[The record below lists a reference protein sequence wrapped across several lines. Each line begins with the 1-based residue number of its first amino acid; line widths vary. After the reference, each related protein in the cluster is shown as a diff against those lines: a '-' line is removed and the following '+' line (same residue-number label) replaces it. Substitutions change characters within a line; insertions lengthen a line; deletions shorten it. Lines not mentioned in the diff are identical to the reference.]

1 MDKKII
7 LLVFLS
13 ISGVLNFVSTEMN
26 EVNSTNSC
34 CENLYFSST
43 GSLSTSEQ
51 KYVLGYYYKLSDGPE
66 DYWNYKKNDSSS
78 KKLWYNPDRNVQ
90 AWLVGTELGNIGIN
104 TKLQNYLAK
113 IHYLLIRYQLRLC
126 RSLWNKHLSGG
137 STKDLG
143 VLALAKG
150 GGKRI

>member
-1 MDKKII
+1 MPIKNHNKT
-7 LLVFLS
+7 
-13 ISGVLNFVSTEMN
+13 VSFWQTRKFPK
-26 EVNSTNSC
+26 T
-34 CENLYFSST
+34 
-43 GSLSTSEQ
+43 
-51 KYVLGYYYKLSDGPE
+51 
-66 DYWNYKKNDSSS
+66 
-78 KKLWYNPDRNVQ
+78 KKLFYNPDRHVQ